1 MEKIVLKEL
10 YHRGE
15 RNIAIYCRA
24 EPDFIFI
31 LKKVLNARWT
41 QTHKCWYI
49 VYSPEGLAKVIESFA
64 GKALIQNYFIE
75 GVDIEEE
82 IKIEKPIPSIAISK
96 INGEHFKNFLREL
109 ELRGYSKSTIR
120 TYKNE
125 LIPYFTI
132 LREVDAACLNVER
145 IKDYLH
151 YCIDTLKLSEA
162 TMHSRINSLKFFYE
176 KVLKMDNFF
185 FSVPRPKK
193 QLQMP
198 KVISKEK
205 IAQLI
210 NSIENTKHKTIIML
224 TYACGLRVSEVV
236 SLKVSDVDENRRLLL
251 VRQSKG
257 KKDRVISLSA
267 GMLLMLSNYC
277 RIYKPQDYLFESSN
291 KTSHLSVRSIQ
302 SVLQK
307 AKNSIG
313 IKVSGN
319 MHVLRHSFATH
330 LLDKGIDVVFI
341 QKLLGH
347 NDLKTTLK
355 YLHVTN
361 KDLINIIS
369 PLDDIENLLRK

>member
-1 MEKIVLKEL
+1 MEKIVVKEL

-31 LKKVLNARWT
+31 LKKGLNARWT

-49 VYSPEGLAKVIESFA
+49 VYSPEGLAKVIGSFA

-75 GVDIEEE
+75 GVDTEEE
-82 IKIEKPIPSIAISK
+82 IKIEKPIPAIAISK
-96 INGEHFKNFLREL
+96 INGEHFKNFIREL

-132 LREVDAACLNVER
+132 LREVDAACMHVER

-193 QLQMP
+193 PLQMP

-257 KKDRVISLSA
+257 KKDRVISLSG

-291 KTSHLSVRSIQ
+291 KKSHLSARSIQ

-307 AKNSIG
+307 AKDSVG

-341 QKLLGH
+341 QRLLGH